1 VAKELDFKQ
10 GEYKEAV
17 DYIKQKI
24 NLPTRRWNDL
34 KGAMHTRAFTVA
46 GAMRADILLD
56 FRKAVERAIEK
67 GDTLQDFRDNFYNIA
82 SKWRASDP
90 SFDEKMQ
97 RPKYGAWRSKVI
109 YQTNVITAAAA
120 AQERQ
125 ARALPDVFTH
135 AKYVCMML
143 PGSREEH
150 KAWNGTVLPVNDPWW
165 EKHSPPNGFGCLCQK
180 EFISKYEMD
189 SGMEKETNAPTAPN
203 DTTNIGEN
211 WDYSIGDADAE
222 NHRLMDQKEAKE
234 EKLFEKSE
242 TIPKRVKEAYENYK
256 KQAEQVEITSSEY
269 DEKRREEILKESEKR
284 HKKRTA
290 TEEEKI
296 KAKWTLSHPHSQM
309 PQKFTDGRDIATFWN
324 KIDNAME
331 TLGQEKIFQNGNF
344 IFGGLTNSYNG
355 ATNLEGIIVLDQG
368 IHNLCVSAFEKIR
381 NGNNPSENECKAIST
396 LWHEMT
402 HNRHKLH
409 GKKYK
414 VPGVTDEKFME
425 MSNEFVARK
434 TLPKLFEYIG
444 AKKAPY
450 NQFMINRDNT
460 RYNDWVIRLETAL
473 DFFEVKKDSFLKQA
487 QIDLFDGNYNSQMD
501 LLAEN
506 LANHV
511 NGMNKSDAKKIVS
524 ECVEFYKG
532 KYCTKNL
539 KLLSFEDGVL
549 MPIKTKLKGKK

>member
-1 VAKELDFKQ
+1 MAKELDFKQ

-189 SGMEKETNAPTAPN
+189 SGMEKETKAPTSPS

-222 NHRLMDQKEAKE
+222 NQRLGDQYQEKKAKLLDKFPEAKNKE
-234 EKLFEKSE
+234 PTDVIDRESSKGGQKDDEKFVLDLGKIKTVKAKQLTKKELQAEHEEREKNLDSIIQEARKNGIQYIEAKPLKKPLTEKQIVEKLGGEDPTAGGACSSQALAYIANKFGFDVKDYRGGRSRSLFGDVSNLEQFTKSGGFKFSSTNDLKNAESLLKHVEKG
-242 TIPKRVKEAYENYK
+242 KEYFFTNGRHA
-256 KQAEQVEITSSEY
+256 AIV
-269 DEKRREEILKESEKR
+269 RLKGNIR
-284 HKKRTA
+284 QR
-290 TEEEKI
+290 
-296 KAKWTLSHPHSQM
+296 
-309 PQKFTDGRDIATFWN
+309 
-324 KIDNAME
+324 
-331 TLGQEKIFQNGNF
+331 EKIFEFLELQDSSKINNGF
-344 IFGGLTNSYNG
+344 QELT
-355 ATNLEGIIVLDQG
+355 EIILTER
-368 IHNLCVSAFEKIR
+368 F
-381 NGNNPSENECKAIST
+381 
-396 LWHEMT
+396 
-402 HNRHKLH
+402 
-409 GKKYK
+409 
-414 VPGVTDEKFME
+414 
-425 MSNEFVARK
+425 
-434 TLPKLFEYIG
+434 
-444 AKKAPY
+444 
-450 NQFMINRDNT
+450 
-460 RYNDWVIRLETAL
+460 
-473 DFFEVKKDSFLKQA
+473 
-487 QIDLFDGNYNSQMD
+487 
-501 LLAEN
+501 
-506 LANHV
+506 
-511 NGMNKSDAKKIVS
+511 DAKKRRS
-524 ECVEFYKG
+524 EYSDFLIDIE
-532 KYCTKNL
+532 
-539 KLLSFEDGVL
+539 
-549 MPIKTKLKGKK
+549 KLKDSPKFRELVGFINTQGL